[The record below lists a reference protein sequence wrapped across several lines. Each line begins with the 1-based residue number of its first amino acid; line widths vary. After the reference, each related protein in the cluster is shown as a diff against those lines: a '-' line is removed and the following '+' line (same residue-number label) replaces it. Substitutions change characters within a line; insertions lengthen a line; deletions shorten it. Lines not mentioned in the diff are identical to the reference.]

1 MEALIYT
8 IIFMSGLVLFLVC
21 SFIDVECESNIMAI
35 GWVIGI
41 LVSIV
46 AYLKM
51 LSLSWSGVML

>member
-1 MEALIYT
+1 MEALFYT

-21 SFIDVECESNIMAI
+21 SFIDVQYKSNIMDI
-35 GWVIGI
+35 GWVIGF

-51 LSLSWSGVML
+51 LSLS